1 MPKRT
6 RSAAS
11 SGGEGAKKQKQPRGS
26 PQTPKLLR
34 RDSFGPESGVEP
46 HTLICGTFPSD
57 KSLGAGEYYAN
68 RESQLRHGLGAEQLL
83 LRAAAAPPLPVR
95 RHPPP
100 HRCPMV
106 SAGTNAFW
114 WIVGDALGHRP
125 LFFDAKGNRVPNP
138 PANIEPHLLHP
149 DGPERSYAER
159 KQKLLEQGFV
169 LWDVL
174 KACERKGSTDA
185 AIKKEVPQD
194 IEGYC
199 KRNPSIQRICLA
211 SGKTTASKFLRHNKS
226 WLKRQPAELVLA
238 DNDVTKEVF
247 GKAGMEHL
255 LPGTPTD
262 GQRICLSVMYSVS
275 AAACN
280 PKNPGSSYEEKRDQ
294 WLRDCFHAE
303 RRQE

>member
-6 RSAAS
+6 RSD
-11 SGGEGAKKQKQPRGS
+11 GS

-46 HTLICGTFPSD
+46 HTLICGTFPSVI
-57 KSLGAGEYYAN
+57 SFGAGEYYAN
-68 RESQLRHGLGAEQLL
+68 RESQLRLLASVAILIGA
-83 LRAAAAPPLPVR
+83 
-95 RHPPP
+95 
-100 HRCPMV
+100 CT
-106 SAGTNAFW
+106 GTNAFW

-125 LFFDAKGNRVPNP
+125 VFFDAKGNRVPNP

-211 SGKTTASKFLRHNKS
+211 SGKTTANKFLRHNKS

-238 DNDVTKEVF
+238 DNDVTKDVF

-262 GQRICLSVMYSVS
+262 GQRICLTAMYSVS

-280 PKNPGSSYEEKRDQ
+280 PKNPGSTYEEKRDQ

-303 RRQE
+303 RQE

>member
-6 RSAAS
+6 RSD
-11 SGGEGAKKQKQPRGS
+11 GS

-34 RDSFGPESGVEP
+34 RDSFGPESGIEP

-83 LRAAAAPPLPVR
+83 LPPAAAPPLPVR

-100 HRCPMV
+100 HRHAMV
-106 SAGTNAFW
+106 STGTNAFW

-125 LFFDAKGNRVPNP
+125 VFFDKEGNRVPSAP
-138 PANIEPHLLHP
+138 ENIEPHLLHP
-149 DGPERSYAER
+149 DGPEKSYAER
-159 KQKLLEQGFV
+159 KQELLRRGFV

-226 WLKRQPAELVLA
+226 WLLKRQPAELVLA

-280 PKNPGSSYEEKRDQ
+280 PKNPGSSYEEKREQ